1 MSALAGNL
9 SYRVCRFLFGKDKV
23 VSTVRLG
30 FHRGFTSA
38 PLRGVIEKNLGR
50 IYRHSLHRA
59 PTAAEVAAVI
69 SEMASIQ
76 AETMVAMHS
85 SGDELPTW
93 LASTSVDLLPALE
106 DLRLRGRGV
115 IIASPHYGNH
125 ALFDVI
131 ATLGIPINM
140 LYLYASSWETKATQN
155 SLIRLWDVGLA
166 APGLMRA
173 LAANEV
179 VLLIDDMDYFPDNR
193 TADFF
198 GEPFHPPPRRGPA
211 VPGLRR
217 PDPAGLR
224 GPQGAPLA
232 PGLRRADL
240 AGEGIPRGYRDQA
253 AWLHGA
259 PHRGTTRP
267 LDPPAGLLGP
277 PGLHG
282 RASRPIAERETR
294 SESRAGPEKHQGTL
308 PSPLMSSAP
317 PKPSGQHAG
326 DEAAQQGLQ
335 QQDRAQDD
343 GVGGP

>member
-198 GEPFHPPPRRGPA
+198 GEPFHPPRGA
-211 VPGLRR
+211 ARLSL
-217 PDPAGLR
+217 AS
-224 GPQGAPLA
+224 GAPILPA
-232 PGLRRADL
+232 YAVLKERRWHLVCDEPIWPEKASQEDI
-240 AGEGIPRGYRDQA
+240 E
-253 AWLHGA
+253 
-259 PHRGTTRP
+259 TK
-267 LDPPAGLLGP
+267 LLGSME
-277 PGLHG
+277 
-282 RASRPIAERETR
+282 RRIAERPGHWILQRDSWDLPACTAELRGQLR
-294 SESRAGPEKHQGTL
+294 SVRLARSL
-308 PSPLMSSAP
+308 
-317 PKPSGQHAG
+317 GQALKSIK
-326 DEAAQQGLQ
+326 GLF
-335 QQDRAQDD
+335 R
-343 GVGGP
+343 VP